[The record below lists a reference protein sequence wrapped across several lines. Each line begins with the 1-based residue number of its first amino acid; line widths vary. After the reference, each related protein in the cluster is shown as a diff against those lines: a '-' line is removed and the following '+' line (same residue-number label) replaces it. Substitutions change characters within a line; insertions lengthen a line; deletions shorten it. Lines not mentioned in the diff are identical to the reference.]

1 MARSRHPKKTS
12 RTGRQGRHAAPPP
25 KSKPDTGDAMVTAES
40 QMVVVGIGASA
51 GGLDAF
57 TQLLHALP
65 AQPGFA
71 IVLVQ
76 HLAPQHESA
85 LANLLSM
92 QTSLPVVQATDG
104 MELEQN
110 HVYVIPPNV
119 QALMRD
125 DGAIS
130 LVPRPTDRSQY
141 TPVDAFLRSLADV
154 AQDRAIGVILSGTAS
169 DGTQGVRDI
178 NALGGSPSP
187 RHRIRPD
194 TTACRVR
201 PSRPA

>member
-1 MARSRHPKKTS
+1 MAKSRRAKKS
-12 RTGRQGRHAAPPP
+12 SKARGRRRNAVAPPRAEPEAGNAAPV
-25 KSKPDTGDAMVTAES
+25 AAEP
-40 QMVVVGIGASA
+40 QTVIVGIGASG

-130 LVPRPTDRSQY
+130 LV
-141 TPVDAFLRSLADV
+141 
-154 AQDRAIGVILSGTAS
+154 
-169 DGTQGVRDI
+169 
-178 NALGGSPSP
+178 
-187 RHRIRPD
+187 
-194 TTACRVR
+194 
-201 PSRPA
+201 